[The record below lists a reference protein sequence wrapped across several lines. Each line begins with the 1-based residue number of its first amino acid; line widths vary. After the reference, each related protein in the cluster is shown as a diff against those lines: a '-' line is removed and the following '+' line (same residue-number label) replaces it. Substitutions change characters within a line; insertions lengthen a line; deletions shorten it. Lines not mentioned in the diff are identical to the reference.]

1 MASNIYDYG
10 LKCDRYSYSYTLQ
23 LVSGT
28 EDTSG
33 PPAYNVVVTDEQK
46 QAPGT
51 QPVGQPPVQP
61 QLYPPQGGYPM
72 QYVGQQPI
80 VQPVPGYVYPQQPV
94 IQGGF
99 PVQQVQYA
107 VSEGYNNC

>member
-1 MASNIYDYG
+1 MIVF
-10 LKCDRYSYSYTLQ
+10 LRLI
-23 LVSGT
+23 SGT
-28 EDTSG
+28 ETHYSPLPPHSYNDTVS
-33 PPAYNVVVTDEQK
+33 DEEK

-72 QYVGQQPI
+72 QYVGQQPV

-94 IQGGF
+94 IQGGV
-99 PVQQVQYA
+99 PVQQVQYM
-107 VSEGYNNC
+107 VSCA